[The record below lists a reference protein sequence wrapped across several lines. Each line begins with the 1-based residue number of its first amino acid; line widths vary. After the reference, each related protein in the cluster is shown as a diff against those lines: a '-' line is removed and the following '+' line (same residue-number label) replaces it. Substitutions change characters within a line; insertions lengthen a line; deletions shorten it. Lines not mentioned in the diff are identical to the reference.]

1 MGTASAA
8 VMEPVNASPIILVTN
23 VKPVHDVNSAR
34 HVAMRNVC
42 YALTRRNILMVTI
55 APTYV
60 RSTAEM
66 LRLNLSKSLS
76 IPIPALPMTKRVVK
90 LRTW

>member
-1 MGTASAA
+1 
-8 VMEPVNASPIILVTN
+8 
-23 VKPVHDVNSAR
+23 
-34 HVAMRNVC
+34 MRNVC

-76 IPIPALPMTKRVVK
+76 VSTNLVFEIPYKSYQMPWGRCFLLERRVC
-90 LRTW
+90 LEY